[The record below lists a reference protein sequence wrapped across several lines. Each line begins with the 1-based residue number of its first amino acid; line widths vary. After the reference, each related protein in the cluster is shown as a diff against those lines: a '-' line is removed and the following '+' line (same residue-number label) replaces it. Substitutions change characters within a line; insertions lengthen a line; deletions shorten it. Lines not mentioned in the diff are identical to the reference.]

1 MARKQI
7 IFEPWYFP
15 HNPNFISTTH
25 NFLTP
30 AECKRIIEVGDKL
43 PVKDA
48 TTANEEDSRVDY
60 GQRKC
65 AVSWISQDHPELQWF
80 WNKIH
85 DAIVDINNQNRGF
98 DLKFMDEEAQYTVY
112 KNSNDH
118 FDYHM
123 DNGPRELSV
132 RKLSIVVN
140 LNDPSEWEGGSL
152 QSFGDVDAPQGLGS
166 LHVFPSYLLHR
177 VTPLISGTRKSLV
190 LWCGGSYYK

>member
-30 AECKRIIEVGDKL
+30 AECKRIIQVGDNL
-43 PVKDA
+43 PIKDA

-85 DAIVDINNQNRGF
+85 DAIVDINNQNWGF

-152 QSFGDVDAPQGLGS
+152 QSFGDVDAP
-166 LHVFPSYLLHR
+166 
-177 VTPLISGTRKSLV
+177 RKSLV
-190 LWCGGSYYK
+190 LWSGGSYYK

>member
-65 AVSWISQDHPELQWF
+65 AVSWISQDLSL
-80 WNKIH
+80 IH
-85 DAIVDINNQNRGF
+85 I
-98 DLKFMDEEAQYTVY
+98 
-112 KNSNDH
+112 
-118 FDYHM
+118 
-123 DNGPRELSV
+123 
-132 RKLSIVVN
+132 
-140 LNDPSEWEGGSL
+140 
-152 QSFGDVDAPQGLGS
+152 
-166 LHVFPSYLLHR
+166 
-177 VTPLISGTRKSLV
+177 
-190 LWCGGSYYK
+190 